1 MDKQAFTD
9 FLLTIGFNKNGA
21 DEVIKRFE
29 EDRPDMND
37 LGLYKSFAKAAKHK

>member
-9 FLLTIGFNKNGA
+9 FLLTIGFNKSGA

-29 EDRPDMND
+29 EDRADMSD
-37 LGLYKSFAKAAKHK
+37 FDLYKRFYKAEHK

>member
-1 MDKQAFTD
+1 MDKKAFSD
-9 FLLTIGFNKNGA
+9 YLLSIGFNKIGA

-37 LGLYKSFAKAAKHK
+37 LDLYKRFDKAAEYK

>member
-21 DEVIKRFE
+21 AEVVQRFD
-29 EDRPDMND
+29 EDRADMSD
-37 LGLYKSFAKAAKHK
+37 FDLYKRFAKAAEHK